1 MLWATILQYYIY
13 KLSPC
18 GKHASKCKVHAP
30 IHVVAQIGVYFL
42 AAIGQV
48 VGTVTILD
56 YAYAKA
62 PISMRSI
69 VQALS
74 LMANA
79 VAAALGEAFA
89 TLSEDPLLV
98 WNFTVLTVLAF
109 VGGALFWLQT
119 RSLDAEDEQLNALA
133 EGHVSVSKGEEARKE
148 VTS

>member
-1 MLWATILQYYIY
+1 MLWSTVLQYYIY

-18 GKHASKCKVHAP
+18 GKYAGKCKTHAP
-30 IHVVAQIGVYFL
+30 IHVVAQVGVYVF
-42 AAIGQV
+42 AAMGQV

-62 PISMRSI
+62 PVSMRSI

-89 TLSEDPLLV
+89 PLSEDPLLV
-98 WNFTVLTVLAF
+98 WNYLVLTVLAF
-109 VGGALFWLQT
+109 VGGGLFWLQT
-119 RSLDAEDEQLNALA
+119 CSLDAEDEQLNALA
-133 EGHVSVSKGEEARKE
+133 AGNVTTSKGE
-148 VTS
+148 